1 MFILSAPGALFDG
14 LFRIILLTSSGVI
27 VLNSN
32 RSRDWCLEGGKAVVI
47 RKLLTSASF
56 FTLSAAVFPTEQN
69 IY

>member
-1 MFILSAPGALFDG
+1 MLSAPGALFDG
-14 LFRIILLTSSGVI
+14 LFRIILLTSSSVI

-47 RKLLTSASF
+47 RKLLTSARS